1 MAIQLRR
8 GVYANFDPTKMVPGE
23 IAVVQSGDT
32 GTESGKS
39 VYMAF
44 NTGDVERLATHEEME
59 AELESLLVNRVYF
72 GTCSTS
78 AGTAEK
84 VVVCDGFVLE
94 NNALI
99 YISFSQA
106 NTVTSNVKLNV
117 NNTGAKTAYFRN
129 SSSTF
134 TANAAMVFRYN
145 SNGSRFELMQD
156 KYVYTLDG
164 LRLDGNG
171 ASAISHY
178 GTCSTAG
185 STKTKTVSNSAY
197 VTPSAG
203 SFIIVKFS
211 ETNTHLT
218 PTLKVNTSQE
228 RGIRFNGA
236 LLEDPE
242 VLQANGT
249 YLFVFD
255 GTYWELI
262 GGMGGS
268 RAELDENGIIHF

>member
-8 GVYANFDPTKMVPGE
+8 GAYANFDPTKMVPGE

-39 VYMAF
+39 VFMAF

-59 AELESLLVNRVYF
+59 SELESLLVNRVYV
-72 GTCSTS
+72 GNCSTS
-78 AGTAEK
+78 ASTAVK
-84 VVVCDGFVLE
+84 VINCDGFVLE

-99 YISFSQA
+99 YISFAQA
-106 NTVTSNVKLNV
+106 NTVTSGVKFNI
-117 NNTGAKTAYFRN
+117 NNTGAKDAYFRN
-129 SSSTF
+129 SSPAF
-134 TANAAMVFRYN
+134 EGNTAMAFRYN
-145 SNGSRFELMQD
+145 SNSSRFELMQD
-156 KYVYTLDG
+156 KYVYTIDG
-164 LRLDGNG
+164 LKLTGNS
-171 ASAISHY
+171 ASTISHY

-185 STKTKTVSNSAY
+185 STQIKTVSNTAY
-197 VTPSAG
+197 VSLAAG
-203 SFIIVKFS
+203 NFIIVKFS
-211 ETNTHLT
+211 ETNTHAT
-218 PTLKVNTSQE
+218 PKLKVNTGQE
-228 RGIRFNGA
+228 KSIRFNGA

-249 YLFVFD
+249 YMFVYD

-268 RAELDENGIIHF
+268 RAELDENGIAHF

>member
-8 GVYANFDPTKMVPGE
+8 GAYANFDPTKMVPGE

-59 AELESLLVNRVYF
+59 SELESLLVNRVYV

-78 AGTAEK
+78 ASTAVK
-84 VVVCDGFVLE
+84 VVNCDGFVLE

-99 YISFSQA
+99 YISFAQA
-106 NTVTSNVKLNV
+106 NTVTSGVKFNI
-117 NNTGAKTAYFRN
+117 NNTGEKDAYFRN
-129 SSSTF
+129 SSPAF
-134 TANAAMVFRYN
+134 EGNTAICFRYN
-145 SNGSRFELMQD
+145 SNSSRYEIMQD
-156 KYVYTLDG
+156 KYVYTIDG
-164 LRLDGNG
+164 LKLTGNS
-171 ASAISHY
+171 ASTISHY

-185 STKTKTVSNSAY
+185 STQIKTVSNTAY
-197 VTPSAG
+197 VSLAAG
-203 SFIIVKFS
+203 NFIIVKFS
-211 ETNTHLT
+211 ETNTHAT
-218 PTLKVNTSQE
+218 PKLKVNTAQDKF
-228 RGIRFNGA
+228 IRFNGA
-236 LLEDPE
+236 TLEDPE

-249 YLFVFD
+249 YMFVYD

-268 RAELDENGIIHF
+268 KAELDENGIIHF

>member
-8 GVYANFDPTKMVPGE
+8 GAYANFDPTKMVPGE

-59 AELESLLVNRVYF
+59 SELESLLVNRVYV

-78 AGTAEK
+78 ASTAVK
-84 VVVCDGFVLE
+84 VINCDGFVLE

-99 YISFSQA
+99 YISFAQA
-106 NTVTSNVKLNV
+106 NTVTSGVKFNI
-117 NNTGAKTAYFRN
+117 NNTGEKDAYFRN
-129 SSSTF
+129 SSPAF
-134 TANAAMVFRYN
+134 EGNTAICFRYN
-145 SNGSRFELMQD
+145 SNSSRYEIMQD
-156 KYVYTLDG
+156 KYVYTIDG
-164 LRLDGNG
+164 LKLTGNG
-171 ASAISHY
+171 ASTISHY

-185 STKTKTVSNSAY
+185 STQIKTVSNSAY
-197 VTPSAG
+197 VSLSAG
-203 SFIIVKFS
+203 NFIIVKFS
-211 ETNTHLT
+211 ETNTHAT
-218 PTLKVNTSQE
+218 PKLKVNTGQE
-228 RGIRFNGA
+228 KSIRFNGA

-249 YLFVFD
+249 YTFVYD